1 MTELDPAKVID
12 LDSRRK
18 FRGQPGHRGEKVM
31 PGILIRWFVTTLAIL
46 AVPYLI
52 SGVRVE
58 GIGSALLVAAV
69 LGILNAL
76 IRPVLILLTLPL
88 TIVTMGLFILVIN
101 ALLFQLAGAIV
112 SGVHIAS
119 FWSALFASIVV
130 SLVSWMLNS
139 AIAGGGG
146 ETTVIVKRWGDNSI
160 DMRRGKG
167 GRWE

>member
-1 MTELDPAKVID
+1 
-12 LDSRRK
+12 
-18 FRGQPGHRGEKVM
+18 M

-58 GIGSALLVAAV
+58 GIGAALLTAAV

-101 ALLFQLAGAIV
+101 ALLFQLAGTIV
-112 SGVHIAS
+112 PGVHIAS

-130 SLVSWMLNS
+130 SLVSWVLNS

-146 ETTVIVKRWGDNSI
+146 ETTVVVSRWGRDSI
-160 DMRRGKG
+160 DMHRGKG